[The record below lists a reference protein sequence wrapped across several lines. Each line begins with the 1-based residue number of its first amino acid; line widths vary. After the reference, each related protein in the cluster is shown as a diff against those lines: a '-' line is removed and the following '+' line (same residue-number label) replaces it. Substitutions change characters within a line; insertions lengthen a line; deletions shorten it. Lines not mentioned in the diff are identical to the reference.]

1 MSDMAE
7 SGDKPPVDSGDEPK
21 AKKKY
26 EPKGPQK
33 PREKVRKPGEPSKA
47 SLGRR
52 KFVWLSLSAFIG
64 ILSLLVVRFF
74 FPRTLTEPPTKVKVG
89 YPADFNYGVDTRFQA
104 KDRIWMVRNAEGIF
118 AILAKCTHLGCTPA
132 WVEQESKF
140 KCPCHGSGYDTEGI
154 NFEGPAPRPLDR
166 CHLSID
172 PRGQIVV
179 DKIRLYRASAWEAN
193 RDSWLLPA

>member
-1 MSDMAE
+1 MAE
-7 SGDKPPVDSGDEPK
+7 SGEKPPVDSGAEPE
-21 AKKKY
+21 AKKQY

-33 PREKVRKPGEPSKA
+33 PREKARKAGEPTKA

-52 KFVWLSLSAFIG
+52 KFIWASLSAFFG
-64 ILSLLVVRFF
+64 ILTLLIIRFF

-89 YPADFNYGVDTRFQA
+89 YPSDFNYGVDTRFQA
-104 KDRIWMVRNAEGIF
+104 KDRIWMVRNAEGLF
-118 AILAKCTHLGCTPA
+118 AIFAKCTHLGCTPG

-140 KCPCHGSGYDTEGI
+140 KCPCHGSGYDMEGV
-154 NFEGPAPRPLDR
+154 NFEGPAPRPMDR

-172 PRGQIVV
+172 SRGRIVV
-179 DKIRLYRASAWEAN
+179 DKIRLYQASAWEEN